1 MSTGKKPDATER
13 FEQALAKTDTD
24 RYVLRLF
31 IAGTSRQSQRAVQN
45 LIALCEEHMPGR
57 YDLEVVDIFQQPQ
70 LAAGVQIVAAP
81 TLVKKLPPPLRKLV
95 GDLSQV
101 DKVLLGL
108 GLQKGDKKKEN

>member
-1 MSTGKKPDATER
+1 MSTGKKPDAAER
-13 FEQALAKTDTD
+13 LEQTLAKTNTD
-24 RYVLRLF
+24 RFVLRLF

-45 LIALCEEHMPGR
+45 LLALCQEHLPGR

-70 LAAGVQIVAAP
+70 LAEGLQIVAAP

-101 DKVLLGL
+101 EKVLLGL
-108 GLQKGDKKKEN
+108 GLRKGDKKKEA